1 MSRSERRP
9 RHEGRR
15 RVSLRGG
22 ERRDYSPPRTAWGLS
37 LKLALSLL
45 IGAMLVA
52 GSAEAATWRWSYQGE
67 GVAASGTFV
76 TTDEPNADGFY
87 EITGIK
93 GEANGVAITGL
104 QAPGTSIPGNDGYPV

>member
-1 MSRSERRP
+1 M
-9 RHEGRR
+9 
-15 RVSLRGG
+15 
-22 ERRDYSPPRTAWGLS
+22 
-37 LKLALSLL
+37 KLALSLL

-93 GEANGVAITGL
+93 GEANGVAIRYLDRPKFHQLSPLVSDLLKHG
-104 QAPGTSIPGNDGYPV
+104 IR